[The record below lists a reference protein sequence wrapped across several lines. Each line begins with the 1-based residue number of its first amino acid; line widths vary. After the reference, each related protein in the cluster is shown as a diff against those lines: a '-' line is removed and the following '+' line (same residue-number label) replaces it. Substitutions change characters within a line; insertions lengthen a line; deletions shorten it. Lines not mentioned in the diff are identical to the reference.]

1 LERKIRKIECG
12 AGEELE
18 SREHEEK
25 EARKQKKEKK
35 KEDMKKQLLLILG
48 LVFLPVN
55 LLLADEKKSE
65 PEMPPKPKF
74 TSELR
79 ELSFLVGN
87 FASDIT
93 IHDSPLSKPGP
104 GKGTLISQWG
114 LDSTF
119 LLLNVD
125 EIGPAG
131 RHRGHSY
138 LTYDKLEKKYR
149 MWWFNNWG
157 EASDYRGEFV
167 RDTLVL
173 EGEMQTPEKIMKLKF
188 LWHKQGEKVVLR
200 VMADF
205 GEGYKPLS
213 ERIAKRL
220 KRGEI
225 DTDVKK
231 SAEETK

>member
-1 LERKIRKIECG
+1 MERKIRKIECG

-93 IHDSPLSKPGP
+93 IH
-104 GKGTLISQWG
+104 
-114 LDSTF
+114 
-119 LLLNVD
+119 
-125 EIGPAG
+125 
-131 RHRGHSY
+131 
-138 LTYDKLEKKYR
+138 
-149 MWWFNNWG
+149 
-157 EASDYRGEFV
+157 
-167 RDTLVL
+167 
-173 EGEMQTPEKIMKLKF
+173 
-188 LWHKQGEKVVLR
+188 
-200 VMADF
+200 
-205 GEGYKPLS
+205 
-213 ERIAKRL
+213 
-220 KRGEI
+220 
-225 DTDVKK
+225 
-231 SAEETK
+231 

>member
-1 LERKIRKIECG
+1 MRSKKRK
-12 AGEELE
+12 
-18 SREHEEK
+18 S
-25 EARKQKKEKK
+25 
-35 KEDMKKQLLLILG
+35 MKKLI
-48 LVFLPVN
+48 
-55 LLLADEKKSE
+55 LLLAGAVFLSAHLLWAEEKNTP
-65 PEMPPKPKF
+65 PEIPAKPKF
-74 TSELR
+74 TPELR
-79 ELSFLVGN
+79 ELSFLVGS
-87 FASDIT
+87 FATDIT
-93 IHDSPLSKPGP
+93 IKETPISKPGP
-104 GKGTLISQWG
+104 GKGTIISQWG

-125 EIGPAG
+125 EISLQG
-131 RHRGHSY
+131 RYRWHGY

>member
-1 LERKIRKIECG
+1 
-12 AGEELE
+12 
-18 SREHEEK
+18 
-25 EARKQKKEKK
+25 
-35 KEDMKKQLLLILG
+35 MKRIIWPLTILMF
-48 LVFLPVN
+48 LVMLN
-55 LLLADEKKSE
+55 LLAADEKKSE

-79 ELSFLVGN
+79 ELSFLAGS
-87 FASDIT
+87 FATDIT
-93 IHDSPLSKPGP
+93 IKETPISKPGP
-104 GKGTLISQWG
+104 GKGTIISQWG

-125 EIGPAG
+125 EISLQG
-131 RHRGHSY
+131 RYRWHGY

-157 EASDYRGEFV
+157 EASEYEGGFV

-173 EGEMQTPEKIMKLKF
+173 EGEMQTPEKIMKLKL
-188 LWHKQGEKVVLR
+188 LWHKQGENLVWR
-200 VMADF
+200 VTGDF

-220 KRGEI
+220 KIGKINTE
-225 DTDVKK
+225 VK
-231 SAEETK
+231 

>member
-1 LERKIRKIECG
+1 
-12 AGEELE
+12 
-18 SREHEEK
+18 
-25 EARKQKKEKK
+25 
-35 KEDMKKQLLLILG
+35 MKKQLLLILG

-74 TSELR
+74 TAELR

-93 IHDSPLSKPGP
+93 IKETPISKPGP
-104 GKGTLISQWG
+104 GKGTIISQWG

-125 EIGPAG
+125 EISLQG
-131 RHRGHSY
+131 RYRWHGY

-173 EGEMQTPEKIMKLKF
+173 EGEMQTPEKIMKLKL

>member
-1 LERKIRKIECG
+1 
-12 AGEELE
+12 
-18 SREHEEK
+18 
-25 EARKQKKEKK
+25 
-35 KEDMKKQLLLILG
+35 MKKQLLLILG

-119 LLLNVD
+119 LLFNVD
-125 EIGPAG
+125 EIGPEG
-131 RHRGHSY
+131 RYRGHGY

-149 MWWFNNWG
+149 MWWFNNCG
-157 EASDYRGEFV
+157 EASEYEGGFV

-173 EGEMQTPEKIMKLKF
+173 EGEMQTPEKIMKLKL
-188 LWHKQGEKVVLR
+188 LWHKQGDKVVLR
-200 VMADF
+200 VMADL

-220 KRGEI
+220 KIGKINTE
-225 DTDVKK
+225 VK
-231 SAEETK
+231 

>member
-1 LERKIRKIECG
+1 
-12 AGEELE
+12 
-18 SREHEEK
+18 
-25 EARKQKKEKK
+25 
-35 KEDMKKQLLLILG
+35 MKKLILLITG
-48 LVFLPVN
+48 LVFLSVN
-55 LLLADEKKSE
+55 QLLADEKKSE
-65 PEMPPKPKF
+65 PQMPPKPKF

-119 LLLNVD
+119 LLFNVD
-125 EIGPAG
+125 EIGPEG
-131 RHRGHSY
+131 RYRGHGY

-149 MWWFNNWG
+149 MWWFNNCG
-157 EASDYRGEFV
+157 EASEYEGGFV

-173 EGEMQTPEKIMKLKF
+173 EGEMQTPEKIMKLKL
-188 LWHKQGEKVVLR
+188 LWHKQGDKVVLR
-200 VMADF
+200 VMADL

-220 KRGEI
+220 KIGKINTE
-225 DTDVKK
+225 VK
-231 SAEETK
+231 

>member
-1 LERKIRKIECG
+1 MECWG
-12 AGEELE
+12 NRSLNHEGTKKTRNREIKE
-18 SREHEEK
+18 S
-25 EARKQKKEKK
+25 KKR
-35 KEDMKKQLLLILG
+35 EDMKKLILLITG
-48 LVFLPVN
+48 LVFLSVN
-55 LLLADEKKSE
+55 QLLADEKKSE
-65 PEMPPKPKF
+65 PQMPPKPKF

-119 LLLNVD
+119 LLFNVD
-125 EIGPAG
+125 EIGPEG
-131 RHRGHSY
+131 RYRGHGY

-149 MWWFNNWG
+149 MWWFNNCG
-157 EASDYRGEFV
+157 EASEYEGGFV

-173 EGEMQTPEKIMKLKF
+173 EGEMQTPEKIMKLKL
-188 LWHKQGEKVVLR
+188 LWHKQGDKVVLR
-200 VMADF
+200 VMADL

-220 KRGEI
+220 KIGKINTE
-225 DTDVKK
+225 VK
-231 SAEETK
+231 